1 MRSRKAA
8 AEEML
13 SERGGRR
20 PLGRDC
26 IALRGKSGVL
36 ARFLATLVLV
46 MGVFAASANA
56 AYARHGADDGRH
68 HRGGEDG
75 PRHG

>member
-1 MRSRKAA
+1 MYCAS
-8 AEEML
+8 
-13 SERGGRR
+13 
-20 PLGRDC
+20 
-26 IALRGKSGVL
+26 GKSGVL